1 MLREGDAD
9 ERAVADALG
18 QKTIE
23 MAGHD
28 AKDADLTPKMGSVVA
43 QFGEKLNGRGAKSV
57 SRTAK
62 HIKPARQAKGAAE
75 MKTNFSEMN
84 GTAGWART
92 TDLRSHN
99 PTL

>member
-57 SRTAK
+57 S
-62 HIKPARQAKGAAE
+62 P
-75 MKTNFSEMN
+75 N
-84 GTAGWART
+84 GETHQTRPPSQGGSRNE
-92 TDLRSHN
+92 DQFQ
-99 PTL
+99 